1 MVALV
6 QSSMVAQGD
15 GSTLSNSTSATS
27 LLPAQAK
34 RTIQANE
41 IDNIGRWFRITA
53 YGKLSN
59 IVTTPGTLTLDI
71 RLGGT
76 VVFNGG
82 AMQLSTTA
90 HTDVPWKWDLMLVA
104 RALGSSAT
112 LIGQSQFHCQA
123 ASISGADPTTGHSY
137 LMAPNTAPAVGNTF
151 DSTAA
156 LVLDMFGKFSIGDPA
171 NSITCN
177 AFLIESNLSII

>member
-53 YGKLSN
+53 YGKVSN
-59 IVTTPGTLTLDI
+59 IVTTPGTLTLSI
-71 RLGGT
+71 RLGAT
-76 VVFNGG
+76 TVFNGG

-90 HTDVPWKWDLMLVA
+90 HTDVPWKWEAMLVA
-104 RALGSSAT
+104 RTLGSSGT
-112 LIGQSQFHCQA
+112 LIGQSVFFSQA

-137 LMAPNTAPAVGNTF
+137 LMAPNTAPAAGSAF
-151 DSTAA
+151 DTTAA
-156 LVLDMFGKFSIGDPA
+156 LVLDMYGQFSIANAG
-171 NSITCN
+171 NSITLNC
-177 AFLIESNLSII
+177 FLVESNLSII